1 MRKALWRCNSG
12 HYYSVPYCPLDGW
25 SFPGVVELF
34 EVITSMHQMG
44 QVPSIQ
50 QLREK
55 GISQDVL
62 DRVIIVE
69 FGGERSVFGGFFP
82 QGYIIEG
89 QYVPIEKLGR
99 GYF

>member
-1 MRKALWRCNSG
+1 MRKALWRYNSG
-12 HYYSVPYCPLDGW
+12 HYYSVPHCPLDGW
-25 SFPGVVELF
+25 SFPGAIELF
-34 EVITSMHQMG
+34 ELIASMHQMG

-50 QLREK
+50 RLREK

-69 FGGERSVFGGFFP
+69 FGGERSVFDGFSP

-89 QYVPIEKLGR
+89 HYVPIEKLGR
-99 GYF
+99 EYL